1 MDCIELDIE
10 VVVADEAFDI
20 HPPHPDEEVQE
31 LALIAYYRDLGDAG
45 DEWAEILCNSMLE
58 QRARKAS
65 CSAHVDEA
73 LEAYFVNGHNAH
85 VQAYAEMLSDEIP
98 F

>member
-20 HPPHPDEEVQE
+20 HPPHPAVDYIDVDT
-31 LALIAYYRDLGDAG
+31 YF
-45 DEWAEILCNSMLE
+45 
-58 QRARKAS
+58 AS
-65 CSAHVDEA
+65 HRAHVDA
-73 LEAYFVNGHNAH
+73 WLRT
-85 VQAYAEMLSDEIP
+85 QPDDMP

>member
-20 HPPHPDEEVQE
+20 HPPHPDEEAQE
-31 LALIAYYRDLGDAG
+31 LALIAYYQDLADAG
-45 DEWAEILCNSMLE
+45 DVCAEIRRNSMLE

-65 CSAHVDEA
+65 CCAHVDEA

-85 VQAYAEMLSDEIP
+85 VQAYEETLYTDIP